1 MEVAPMLAMRA
12 LSPFAVILALT
23 AVAGAE
29 EERYQLERT
38 DNGYVRLN
46 TATGEM
52 SICEER
58 SGQLVCKAAAE
69 ERAAFQD
76 EIDRL
81 QGKLD
86 AVEARVAKLEGRAIP
101 EALLPSDEEVDKSL
115 DIMEKFFRRFM
126 GVVQEFDKDKDGPQ
140 AQPQKT

>member
-1 MEVAPMLAMRA
+1 MRPVALIVPALLLAGIAGSASGEEV
-12 LSPFAVILALT
+12 
-23 AVAGAE
+23 
-29 EERYQLERT
+29 ERYRLEKT
-38 DNGYVRLN
+38 ETGYVRMD

-58 SGQLVCKAAAE
+58 TGQLVCKMAAD

-81 QGKLD
+81 QAKLD
-86 AVEARVAKLEGRAIP
+86 GIEGRVAKLEERAIP

-115 DIMEKFFRRFM
+115 DIMEKFFNRFM
-126 GVVQEFDKDKDGPQ
+126 GMMKQLDKDEALPQ
-140 AQPQKT
+140 RT